1 MLSCQ
6 LMQAFFLFMPPFI
19 ARGKSSLFYH
29 SLVVKTFVVCMISG
43 YLYIHPLPS
52 PQNHT
57 KYDKV
62 EPPKTNSGCKTNTMY
77 HMHTFGS
84 LFYHSLVV
92 KNVCVYDI
100 RLVIYWPPSHP
111 LKTTQKYDMV
121 ETPKTNID
129 HKTNTVYHL
138 HTLGASKCMHVCGT
152 Q

>member
-6 LMQAFFLFMPPFI
+6 LMQAFFIYASIHRSWQVKPLLPLPRGQKRSLCVWYPVIYIFTPF
-19 ARGKSSLFYH
+19 
-29 SLVVKTFVVCMISG
+29 
-43 YLYIHPLPS
+43 HPLKTT
-52 PQNHT
+52 Q

-62 EPPKTNSGCKTNTMY
+62 EPPKTNSGCKINTMY

-111 LKTTQKYDMV
+111 LKTTQKYDKV

-129 HKTNTVYHL
+129 HKTNIVYHL